1 MEVVDLVKK
10 EVREIIKNDPAH
22 DFQHVLRVYRN
33 AEKICKKEKVETK
46 LVLCAALLH
55 DLVSYPKSN
64 KRSKLSSIESAKKS
78 KKLLE
83 KYDLLENEIKIICNA
98 IEDHSFSHNNIPK
111 TIEGKILQD
120 ADRLDALGSIGLARV
135 FATSGSL
142 NRPFYHPDDPFCN
155 TRNPDDSVWAID
167 HFFQKLLRLEG
178 LMNTKSGQIE
188 ARKRT
193 LVMKSFLKQ
202 LKTEIQP

>member
-1 MEVVDLVKK
+1 MNVIDLIKK
-10 EVREIIKNDPAH
+10 EVKDILKNDPAH

-33 AEKICKKEKVETK
+33 TEKICHEENIDSK

-55 DLVSYPKSN
+55 DVVSYPKSD
-64 KRSKLSSIESAKKS
+64 KRSKLSSIESAVKAKKIL
-78 KKLLE
+78 KKFNFP
-83 KYDLLENEIKIICNA
+83 ENEIKIISDA
-98 IEDHSFSHNNIPK
+98 IEDHSFSRNVVPK

-142 NRPFYHPDDPFCN
+142 NRAFYHPDDPFCEK
-155 TRNPDDSVWAID
+155 RNPDDDVWTLD
-167 HFFQKLLRLEG
+167 HFFQKLLKIG
-178 LMNTKSGQIE
+178 DLMNTKSAKIE

-193 LVMKSFLKQ
+193 LVMRSFLDQ
-202 LKTEIQP
+202 LRKEI

>member
-1 MEVVDLVKK
+1 MNVIDLIKK
-10 EVREIIKNDPAH
+10 EVKDTLKNDPAH

-33 AEKICKKEKVETK
+33 TEKICHEENIDSK

-55 DLVSYPKSN
+55 DVVSYPKSD
-64 KRSKLSSIESAKKS
+64 KRSKLSSIESAVKAKKIL
-78 KKLLE
+78 KKFNFP
-83 KYDLLENEIKIICNA
+83 ENEIKIISDA
-98 IEDHSFSHNNIPK
+98 IEDHSFSRNVVPK

-142 NRPFYHPDDPFCN
+142 NRAFYHPDDPFCEN
-155 TRNPDDSVWAID
+155 RNPDDGVWTLD
-167 HFFQKLLRLEG
+167 HFFQKLLKIG
-178 LMNTKSGQIE
+178 DLMNTKSAKIE

-193 LVMKSFLKQ
+193 LVMRSFLDQ
-202 LKTEIQP
+202 LRKEI

>member
-1 MEVVDLVKK
+1 MNVVDLVKN
-10 EVREIIKNDPAH
+10 EVKVLLKNDSAH

-33 AEKICKKEKVETK
+33 AEKICAEEKVDTK

-55 DLVSYPKSN
+55 DLVSYPKSDR
-64 KRSKLSSIESAKKS
+64 RSKFSSIESAKKA
-78 KKLLE
+78 KKVLKKFDFLE
-83 KYDLLENEIKIICNA
+83 HEIKIICDA
-98 IEDHSFSHNNIPK
+98 IEDHSFSRNVVPK

-142 NRPFYHPDDPFCN
+142 NRPFYDPDDPFCE
-155 TRNPDDSVWAID
+155 TRNPDDGVWTLD
-167 HFFQKLLRLEG
+167 HFFQKLLKIG
-178 LMNTKSGQIE
+178 DLMNTKSAKNE

-193 LVMKSFLKQ
+193 LVMELFLEQ
-202 LKTEIQP
+202 LKKEI